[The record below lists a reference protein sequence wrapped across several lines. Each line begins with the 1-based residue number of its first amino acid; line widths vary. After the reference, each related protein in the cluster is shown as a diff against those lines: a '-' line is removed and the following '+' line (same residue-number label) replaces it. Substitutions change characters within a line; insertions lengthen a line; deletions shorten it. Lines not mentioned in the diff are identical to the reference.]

1 MTAPAMPELEVAFR
15 HRLGATVFDV
25 AFSASGGVTA
35 LFGPSGAG
43 KSTVVRAVAGLL
55 TPAEGRIRLGERVFL
70 DTARGIRLPPWS
82 RRVGVVFQ
90 EARLFPHLSVLGN
103 LRYGLRRARQDRGL
117 RLDEVVAL
125 LGLSALV
132 SRRPHGLSGGEAQ
145 RVAIGRALLAQPDL
159 LLLDEPMAALDLR
172 RRSELLPYIAGL
184 RDVAR
189 LPMIYVSHS
198 LDEVLRLADRL
209 VLMDGGRSILAG
221 PVEQVLASDA
231 AVALLG
237 PDEASGMLVG
247 RVTAIDPGDG
257 LADVETSA
265 GRLLVPGQG
274 LAPGGTAVLRVR
286 ARDVALAAEAPR
298 AYSALNRLAV
308 TVEAIV
314 PVDAAR
320 VMVWL
325 RADGNR
331 LPALIT
337 RRALAALSIA
347 PGAAMVAV
355 IKAISVSTQG

>member
-1 MTAPAMPELEVAFR
+1 MPELEVAFR

-145 RVAIGRALLAQPDL
+145 RVAIGRALLASPRFFL
-159 LLLDEPMAALDLR
+159 MDEPLSSLDGARKEDMLCLIHDLAG
-172 RRSELLPYIAGL
+172 EFGLPIL
-184 RDVAR
+184 
-189 LPMIYVSHS
+189 YVSH
-198 LDEVLRLADRL
+198 DRAEIARLTD
-209 VLMDGGRSILAG
+209 
-221 PVEQVLASDA
+221 QV
-231 AVALLG
+231 
-237 PDEASGMLVG
+237 
-247 RVTAIDPGDG
+247 VT
-257 LADVETSA
+257 
-265 GRLLVPGQG
+265 
-274 LAPGGTAVLRVR
+274 
-286 ARDVALAAEAPR
+286 
-298 AYSALNRLAV
+298 LN
-308 TVEAIV
+308 
-314 PVDAAR
+314 P
-320 VMVWL
+320 
-325 RADGNR
+325 
-331 LPALIT
+331 
-337 RRALAALSIA
+337 S
-347 PGAAMVAV
+347 
-355 IKAISVSTQG
+355 